1 MAAASHPNPAKV
13 AEVDVLA
20 ARMKDAA
27 VIGIVSVAGIP
38 ARQFQAMRRR
48 LRDKAE
54 IRVAKNTLVR
64 LALERAGAEKK
75 GLTDLAASL
84 AGQTAVVT
92 TKLNPFRLFKELEST
107 KTNAPA
113 RGGEVAP
120 AEIWVRAGETPFKP
134 GPIVGELQ
142 KAGVPAAIEKGK
154 VLIKKDKLLVKAGDR
169 IPQEVASVLT
179 RLEIYPLIVGLDLR
193 SAYEAGQLYGRDV
206 LAVDDVKVRAQVGD
220 AIRGALNLSVFIEY
234 PTTFTVPFLI
244 GKAVREAYGLVIEA
258 GFPTKETAKFLIA
271 KAQAQALALAARV
284 PQVLGGEKK

>member
-1 MAAASHPNPAKV
+1 M
-13 AEVDVLA
+13 
-20 ARMKDAA
+20 RDAA

-234 PTTFTVPFLI
+234 PTTFTFPFLI
-244 GKAVREAYGLVIEA
+244 AKAVREAYGLAIEA

>member
-20 ARMKDAA
+20 ARMRDAA

-48 LRDKAE
+48 LRGKAE

-64 LALERAGAEKK
+64 LALERAGAERK

-169 IPQEVASVLT
+169 IPREVASVLT

-206 LAVDDVKVRAQVGD
+206 LAVDDVKVRADVL
-220 AIRGALNLSVFIEY
+220 AAVRSALNLSVFIEY

-244 GKAVREAYGLVIEA
+244 GKAVREAYGLAIEA

-271 KAQAQALALAARV
+271 KAQAQALALAARI
-284 PQVLGGEKK
+284 PQALGGETK